1 MCQVIIK
8 VNMDSIDDIIKTRVN
23 EILSSATKTSKIP
36 DAETFI
42 ETDSLGEVLEKLII
56 LHIRMWMIE
65 DHIQEVYEDDKEV
78 ADLKRK
84 LDICFKQK
92 RPKLVQAINKMVD
105 VAIRTDKSLVEDS
118 VKVYKK

>member
-1 MCQVIIK
+1 MQAIDSIIK
-8 VNMDSIDDIIKTRVN
+8 QRVH
-23 EILSSATKTSKIP
+23 EILSSTSEIP
-36 DAETFI
+36 DVNLI
-42 ETDSLGEVLEKLII
+42 ETDSLGETLEKLII

-65 DHIQEVYEDDKEV
+65 DYIKEVYSDDTQV

-105 VAIRTDKSLVEDS
+105 EAIRTEKSLVEDS
-118 VKVYKK
+118 VKMYKGA

>member
-1 MCQVIIK
+1 
-8 VNMDSIDDIIKTRVN
+8 MDSIDDIIKTRVN